1 MKLFDEPFDVAAVET
16 ALADDDF
23 HAAALAVTG
32 IELNWR
38 EALDQVARLADL
50 FDADGREWRPLY
62 RLISIL
68 IQRAETFGDTG
79 RFLDDLVA
87 ALGIL
92 PGTGMF
98 EEIRMAH
105 LHKTNPAVWQ
115 SEKNRAWAQGYFDQR
130 KILAEGGRP

>member
-1 MKLFDEPFDVAAVET
+1 MKLFDEPFDIAVVET
-16 ALADDDF
+16 ALADEDF
-23 HAAALAVTG
+23 YAAAFAVTG
-32 IELNWR
+32 IERNWR

-50 FDADGREWRPLY
+50 FDAEGREWRLLY
-62 RLISIL
+62 RMISIL

-115 SEKNRAWAQGYFDQR
+115 DARNRAWAQRYFDQR
-130 KILAEGGRP
+130 KILAGGE